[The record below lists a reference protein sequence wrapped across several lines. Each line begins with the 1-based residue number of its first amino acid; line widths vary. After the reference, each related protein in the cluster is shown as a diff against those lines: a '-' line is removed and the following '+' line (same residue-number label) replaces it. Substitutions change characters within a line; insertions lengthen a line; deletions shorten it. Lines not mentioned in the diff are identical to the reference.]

1 MEAIKRYFLLLLLE
15 FPFCAVS
22 WTGSLGILELS
33 APVVVSNLFRT
44 GYVGCSLKIS
54 IL

>member
-1 MEAIKRYFLLLLLE
+1 MEAIKRYFLFLLLE
-15 FPFCAVS
+15 FRFRAVS

-33 APVVVSNLFRT
+33 EPVVVSNLFRT
-44 GYVGCSLKIS
+44 GYVECSLKMS